1 MISETQPSWTPEK
14 IQRLIDD
21 KIEEGAQF
29 DYKAAGAFER
39 TDSKKAEITKDV
51 SAFANSAGGTI
62 IYGLKEFSDD
72 IRKHLPEKI
81 DPIDGRDFSREWLDQ
96 IIGQINPRIENVL
109 ITPVRVGAETW
120 QTCYVVEIPTSYT
133 AHQARDFKYY
143 RRYNFES
150 VPMADYEIRDVM
162 NRRKHTKLKFEVQ
175 IRNTNRMTTKIFAR
189 IWNTGTVIAQHYS
202 VSVWMPTIINGGKL
216 FKDDLIIQENEGLKF
231 WRLSL
236 HSSNNH
242 PLFPKSDV
250 ICEEEIPFAVTP
262 YQSVP
267 EPTTDYLICKLFAD
281 EMPCVEKKISVAAAL
296 NNWT

>member
-1 MISETQPSWTPEK
+1 MNSETLSSWTPEK

-21 KIEEGAQF
+21 KIEEGAQL

-62 IYGLKEFSDD
+62 IYGLKEFDED
-72 IRKHLPEKI
+72 TRKHLPEKI
-81 DPIDGRDFSREWLDQ
+81 DPIDGRVFSREWLDQ

-120 QTCYVVEIPTSYT
+120 QTCYVVEIPKSYT
-133 AHQARDFKYY
+133 AHQSRDFRYY

-162 NRRKHTKLKFEVQ
+162 NRRRHPKLEFQVR
-175 IRNTNRMTTKIFAR
+175 IMNTSQMKARFLVR
-189 IWNTGTVIAQHYS
+189 IWNTGIVIAQNYS
-202 VSVWMPTIINGGKL
+202 TAMLIPTIIESGKL
-216 FKDDLIIQENEGLKF
+216 QKDGLILQERDGMKF

-236 HSSNNH
+236 SGIVGL

-250 ICEEEIPFAVTP
+250 ICEEEIPYGFNA
-262 YQSVP
+262 VP
-267 EPTTDYLICKLFAD
+267 EPTADYFFCTLFGD
-281 EMPCVEKKISVAAAL
+281 EMPFIERKISVASAL
-296 NNWT
+296 NNWA